1 MSSSLILVAEY
12 KLISRNLEMGDEQ
25 PQKRKFP
32 WKRSYSKMS
41 HTRKE
46 VEQRIGMTLRDLHA
60 TAISVEEMLALAR
73 YNPDKEVI
81 EAMKSTKEEVY
92 KGLARCLRI
101 EGHETLMEANVNDL
115 VVFIIHPTIDEF
127 MQRTGRKTIQLFR
140 EKQLIG
146 EDEETGGYEE
156 FVVVDRIEITEERYI
171 LIIEAKRESLGAAMS
186 QCLLAMK
193 DMGDQNH
200 GDVVYG
206 FITTGD
212 SWRMLR
218 YDSDRSFLVTNKIE
232 TVFDTMGRDEEK
244 WMREFSVIVDCVYA
258 ALGEVKKDVG

>member
-1 MSSSLILVAEY
+1 
-12 KLISRNLEMGDEQ
+12 MGDEQ
-25 PQKRKFP
+25 PQKKRKFP
-32 WKRSYSKMS
+32 WKKSYSAMS

-46 VEQRIGMTLRDLHA
+46 VEERIGMTLRDLHS

-73 YNPDKEVI
+73 YNPDT
-81 EAMKSTKEEVY
+81 EAMKATKEEVY
-92 KGLARCLRI
+92 KGLARCLRV
-101 EGHETLMEANVNDL
+101 EGYETLMEANVNDL
-115 VVFIIHPTIDEF
+115 VLFIIHPTIDEF

-140 EKQLIG
+140 EKQLMA

-171 LIIEAKRESLGAAMS
+171 LIIEAKRESLGAAMG

-193 DMGDQNH
+193 DLGDSNH
-200 GDVVYG
+200 GGVAYG
-206 FITTGD
+206 FVTTGD

-232 TVFDTMGRDEEK
+232 AVFDTMGRDEKK

-258 ALGEVKKDVG
+258 ALGDGGKVNRSGEKEVTGCDC